1 MCKINQALDAHRR
14 APQWILAVAP
24 GRFDITYRLI
34 LIQARALIDTH
45 YLCVCVLQEATCT
58 TTCLSTACSA
68 RRRCVS
74 MLLKSSWVWSTCT
87 TASSSTETSRCVRP
101 SSWPVHF
108 YWVPPVAGCQRCLSH
123 FSHSDSG
130 KRFAWLHAATH
141 TSGSCTFSKCFQQLF
156 FFVFFSSRCCLP
168 DSLLSISATGI
179 AVSDGLLSPVRI
191 GISTTWGPL
200 VICKLLTLR
209 PGYDLVVND
218 GYWLIL
224 AGFKPNSG
232 RNWECAF
239 GHIIC

>member
-1 MCKINQALDAHRR
+1 MRFYAAEIILGLEHMHNRFVVYRDLKVRPTVQLASPLLWGASRCRVQKV
-14 APQWILAVAP
+14 PQPFLAF
-24 GRFDITYRLI
+24 RQR
-34 LIQARALIDTH
+34 QE
-45 YLCVCVLQEATCT
+45 VCVASCSNTYIWKLHFLQM
-58 TTCLSTACSA
+58 LS
-68 RRRCVS
+68 
-74 MLLKSSWVWSTCT
+74 
-87 TASSSTETSRCVRP
+87 
-101 SSWPVHF
+101 
-108 YWVPPVAGCQRCLSH
+108 
-123 FSHSDSG
+123 
-130 KRFAWLHAATH
+130 AA
-141 TSGSCTFSKCFQQLF
+141 
-156 FFVFFSSRCCLP
+156 VFFCFSRCCLP